1 MGRAALYG
9 EADELSAIRIG
20 KRPARTVLKTAHE
33 LDEDKKEKR
42 CARRKRAQDVQSVC

>member
-1 MGRAALYG
+1 MWRAALYG
-9 EADELSAIRIG
+9 EADELRAIRVRQRSA
-20 KRPARTVLKTAHE
+20 RPVLKAAHE

>member
-9 EADELSAIRIG
+9 EADELRRIRV
-20 KRPARTVLKTAHE
+20 RQRSARTVLKTAHE

-42 CARRKRAQDVQSVC
+42 CARRKRAQDVQTVC